1 MNTRVWDKVGLE
13 LVQVDIQGA
22 VETERSSNARND
34 YSIEQ
39 LAGQKKSSLF
49 EESCTLCNQSVEVL
63 SVGPLNI
70 QAATADIIDGLVVNH
85 ERAVRVLK
93 SCVGSQDRVVRLNNR
108 CGHLGS
114 RVN

>member
-39 LAGQKKSSLF
+39 LAGQKKK
-49 EESCTLCNQSVEVL
+49 
-63 SVGPLNI
+63 
-70 QAATADIIDGLVVNH
+70 LVI
-85 ERAVRVLK
+85 
-93 SCVGSQDRVVRLNNR
+93 
-108 CGHLGS
+108 
-114 RVN
+114 